1 MVTAQTI
8 RKQVFVAIAVSAL
21 AGALVFPRNTLAS
34 AGSPQDCTASSSCT
48 VGEFLYDDSYVP
60 ITTATCTITSRY
72 PDGSLHLNGQSMT
85 RAADGWYYHEFTAPT
100 TTGHYRTQVCCTAG
114 TDYLCLDKSFEVK
127 ESSTA
132 PSTGDISSAVWGYS
146 SRSLSS
152 FGDLVSSIWS
162 NASRSLTS
170 LNAGDEDAIDISG
183 IEATVQENRLLL
195 EQLVNEP
202 IIQNFIEEEETPDLG
217 EKLEQTKSVANTLY
231 VNNQYLRSKASLL
244 VTKWSRL
251 NERELISSVMEL
263 SAMLGDKGDS
273 NTKDTIFGQINWL
286 KEAWGWGATEDLYE
300 QAIAIDSVLTATQY
314 RLGSYGKTS
323 FAFNEVKG
331 LVNDIDRLEILV
343 GDATDSSRQRTL
355 FGKLKEVRDLADIFE
370 TRKGDI
376 DSVLARWN
384 STESRDRVSKIST
397 LYNKIIAI
405 NRLPKIS
412 NILGASIYRDTS
424 DEKSLKNRLLSLK
437 GLIQANETFLAKKAG
452 STISSTWLELGSIVF
467 KSLITNPSSLISQ
480 TVPLKYYLPPE
491 VREEDIISTDD
502 DLAVKYDAEKDQYY
516 VEGEF
521 TLAAGQTR
529 TVSIQVNNIWVITKE
544 NVDSLRNQAEELSR
558 PLERTSYFAQGVTL
572 KSDIDVSLDKI
583 VDFQASAVTPE
594 QKIRAYREAKIE
606 LDAVNIKM
614 DKLQEL
620 VTEAG
625 SIGALFGFVGS
636 TQTLAVWGMII
647 VISGGFIFLAV
658 YMKTLRDKETVKDK
672 KKKIQPKKMKI
683 KAKKA
688 SGEVRRRI
696 KKQVAIRL
704 AVLFLLFGAGVAALS
719 AFITSKIVMGRLVS
733 QQMAE
738 IQDDSEFVLGEQ
750 EEAEVLDLEEEEFEE
765 DATGGEDIVM
775 VEVPVNSSV
784 NIREEPSL
792 TSVVIMRFKVTQEVI
807 RIGEEDDWVNIA
819 FVNEKEGDYTEGWVY
834 SEFVAEG
841 VPFEED
847 LYDSDEFKN
856 LESPIGSM
864 IMIED
869 TPTGW
874 LRVRKTPSGIEIAKV
889 VSGESFT
896 FVDENTDWY
905 QIELDDGALGWISK
919 KYASLE
925 Y

>member
-1 MVTAQTI
+1 MVAAQTI

-34 AGSPQDCTASSSCT
+34 AGSPQDCTVSSSCT

-60 ITTATCTITSRY
+60 IITADCSITSRY
-72 PDGSLHLNGQSMT
+72 PDGSLHLNGEVMT
-85 RAADGWYYHEFTAPT
+85 KAADGWYYHEFTAPT
-100 TTGHYRTQVCCTAG
+100 TTGLYRTQVCCTAG

-127 ESSTA
+127 ASS
-132 PSTGDISSAVWGYS
+132 STGDISSAVWGYS
-146 SRSLSS
+146 GRTLSN
-152 FGDLVSSIWS
+152 FGDLVSDVWS
-162 NASRSLTS
+162 NVSRSLTS
-170 LNAGDEDAIDISG
+170 LNAGDEDAIDISA
-183 IEATVQENRLLL
+183 IQSTVNENRLLL

-217 EKLEQTKSVANTLY
+217 EKLEQTKSVANALY

-251 NERELISSVMEL
+251 SERELLSSVMEL
-263 SAMLGDKGDS
+263 SAMLGDEGDS
-273 NTKDTIFGQINWL
+273 DTKDTIFGQINWL
-286 KEAWGWGATEDLYE
+286 KEAWGWKATADIYE
-300 QAIAIDSVLTATQY
+300 QAVAINSVLTATQY

-323 FAFNEVKG
+323 YAFNEIKG
-331 LVNDIDRLEILV
+331 LVNNIDRLETLV

-355 FGKLKEVRDLADIFE
+355 FGKIKEIRDLADIFE

-376 DSVLARWN
+376 DNVLARWN
-384 STESRDRVSKIST
+384 STDSSVRVSKINT

-412 NILGASIYRDTS
+412 KVLGASTYTDTS
-424 DEKSLKNRLLSLK
+424 DEKSLKNKLLSLK
-437 GLIQANETFLAKKAG
+437 GLIQANKTFLAKKAG

-502 DLAVKYDAEKDQYY
+502 DLTVKYDAEKDQYF

-521 TLAAGQTR
+521 TLAAGQTK
-529 TVSIQVNNIWVITKE
+529 TVSIQVNDIWVITE
-544 NVDSLRNQAEELSR
+544 ESVDSLRKQAEELSR
-558 PLERTSYFAQGVTL
+558 PLEKTSYFAQGVTL

-583 VDFQASAVTPE
+583 IDLQATAVTPE

-606 LDAVNIKM
+606 LDAVHAKM

-647 VISGGFIFLAV
+647 IIAGGFIFLAV
-658 YMKTLRDKETVKDK
+658 YMKTLRDKEMAKGK
-672 KKKIQPKKMKI
+672 KKKTQPKKMKA
-683 KAKKA
+683 KTKKA
-688 SGEVRRRI
+688 TGEVRRRV

-719 AFITSKIVMGRLVS
+719 AFITSKIVIGRTVS

-738 IQDDSEFVLGEQ
+738 MEEELEFVLGEQ
-750 EEAEVLDLEEEEFEE
+750 EEAEVIESEEEELEE

-775 VEVPVNSSV
+775 IEVPTGSSI

-792 TSVVIMRFKVTQEVI
+792 TSAVIMRFKVTQEVI
-807 RIGEEDDWVNIA
+807 RIGEEDGWVNIA

-834 SEFVAEG
+834 SEFVTEG
-841 VPFEED
+841 APFEED
-847 LYDSDEFKN
+847 LEDS
-856 LESPIGSM
+856 
-864 IMIED
+864 
-869 TPTGW
+869 
-874 LRVRKTPSGIEIAKV
+874 
-889 VSGESFT
+889 SGEIVVIDDTVTERLNVREEPWGTTIGRVEAGET
-896 FVDENTDWY
+896 FNLMDETAEWF
-905 QIELDDGALGWISK
+905 QIELNNGTLGWVSK
-919 KYASLE
+919 EYSSLE

>member
-34 AGSPQDCTASSSCT
+34 AGSPQECTASSSCT

-60 ITTATCTITSRY
+60 ITTATCTVTSRY
-72 PDGSLHLNGQSMT
+72 PDGSLHLNGQLMT
-85 RAADGWYYHEFTAPT
+85 SVADGWYYHEFTAPT
-100 TTGHYRTQVCCTAG
+100 TTGLYRTQVCCTAG

-127 ESSTA
+127 ASSTA

-146 SRSLSS
+146 GRTLSN
-152 FGDLVSSIWS
+152 FGDLVSDIWS
-162 NASRSLTS
+162 NVSRSLTS

-202 IIQNFIEEEETPDLG
+202 IIQNFIEKEETPDLG
-217 EKLEQTKSVANTLY
+217 EKLEQTKSVASALY

-251 NERELISSVMEL
+251 SERELLSNVMEL
-263 SAMLGDKGDS
+263 SAMLGDEGDS
-273 NTKDTIFGQINWL
+273 DNKDTIFGQINWL
-286 KEAWGWGATEDLYE
+286 KEVWGWDATKDIYD
-300 QAIAIDSVLTATQY
+300 QAVAINSVLTATQY

-323 FAFNEVKG
+323 YAYNEIRG
-331 LVNDIDRLEILV
+331 LVSSIDRLETLV
-343 GDATDSSRQRTL
+343 GDAADSSRQRTL
-355 FGKLKEVRDLADIFE
+355 FGKIREIKDLADILE
-370 TRKGDI
+370 NRKDDI
-376 DSVLARWN
+376 DNVLARWN
-384 STESRDRVSKIST
+384 STESSVRVSKINT

-412 NILGASIYRDTS
+412 KILGASIYKDTS
-424 DEKSLKNRLLSLK
+424 DEKSLKNRLFSLK

-452 STISSTWLELGSIVF
+452 STIASTWLELGSIVF

-480 TVPLKYYLPPE
+480 TVQLKYYLPSE
-491 VREEDIISTDD
+491 AREEDIISTDD
-502 DLAVKYDAEKDQYY
+502 DLTVKYDAEKDQYF

-521 TLAAGQTR
+521 TLAAGQTKL
-529 TVSIQVNNIWVITKE
+529 VSIQVNDIWVITE
-544 NVDSLRNQAEELSR
+544 ELVDSLRKQAEELSR
-558 PLERTSYFAQGVTL
+558 PLEKTSYFAQGITL

-583 VDFQASAVTPE
+583 IELQAAAVTPE
-594 QKIRAYREAKIE
+594 QKIRAYREADIE
-606 LDAVNIKM
+606 LEAVYVKM

-647 VISGGFIFLAV
+647 IITGGFIFLAV
-658 YMKTLRDKETVKDK
+658 YMKTLRDKEMAKDK
-672 KKKIQPKKMKI
+672 KKTQPKKMKT
-683 KAKKA
+683 KTKKTN
-688 SGEVRRRI
+688 GEVRRRAR
-696 KKQVAIRL
+696 KQIAIRL
-704 AVLFLLFGAGVAALS
+704 AVLFILFGAGIAALT
-719 AFITSKIVMGRLVS
+719 AFITSKVVINRIVS

-738 IQDDSEFVLGEQ
+738 TEEELEFVLGEQ
-750 EEAEVLDLEEEEFEE
+750 EESEIIEFEEIESEE

-775 VEVPVNSSV
+775 VEVPTGSSV
-784 NIREEPSL
+784 NVREEPSL
-792 TSVVIMRFKVTQEVI
+792 TSAAIMRFKVTQEVI

-841 VPFEED
+841 VPFEGD
-847 LYDSDEFKN
+847 FLDDEFEN
-856 LESPIGSM
+856 LTDPIGGTV
-864 IMIED
+864 MIED

-889 VSGESFT
+889 DPGESFAL
-896 FVDENTDWY
+896 VDENTSWY
-905 QIELDDGALGWISK
+905 QIELNDGSLGWISK
-919 KYASLE
+919 EYASLE